1 MIKLIIVPI
10 VLHFLLVVAADATT
24 SPMTRLFHRQCV
36 RKHCSRKKEASIGSL
51 IHVQRPTADRVSRWF
66 ASSRN
71 NNNNIIVNHDSVGM
85 TNPYMDNENV
95 MQVVS
100 KEVVVSSS
108 DDKDDN
114 ENYWWPPCYPIKGW
128 KLLSYRQRVGFG
140 LKCYNAVRDKALEW
154 EFDNDDSSKGIVQ
167 IRRSSSTQQPPILQR
182 RDDSHPGYVVVHNV
196 VFGDGDL
203 YDGGPS
209 CQNAHKL
216 WLGPGGRRLATYT
229 QVGLFKR
236 CKKWAPR
243 VYVVNPVSVIYDLV
257 DQRAPGTTYSSTAYA
272 TVRGHWLRGEER
284 LSVLHRDGGDVHVE
298 ILSYSKPCNNMWG
311 KIIWPF
317 VGHLQGQFFE
327 SQMNALQVVATQ
339 HSNSNEVPA
348 VMMHV
353 NKTRRG
359 RASLDRDWKMP

>member
-1 MIKLIIVPI
+1 MLVAIF
-10 VLHFLLVVAADATT
+10 VLFLLFVATATDATT
-24 SPMTRLFHRQCV
+24 SPMTRLFHRECV

-51 IHVQRPTADRVSRWF
+51 IRVQHPTADRVSRWF
-66 ASSRN
+66 ASSRD
-71 NNNNIIVNHDSVGM
+71 NNIINHDSVGM
-85 TNPYMDNENV
+85 TNPYVDNENV
-95 MQVVS
+95 MQVVA
-100 KEVVVSSS
+100 KGVGSSN
-108 DDKDDN
+108 KDDN
-114 ENYWWPPCYPIKGW
+114 NSDNWWPPCYPKKGW
-128 KLLSYRQRVGFG
+128 KLLRYRQRVGFG
-140 LKCYNAVRDKALEW
+140 LTCYNAVRDKVLEW

-167 IRRSSSTQQPPILQR
+167 IRRSCTQQHQPILQR
-182 RDDSHPGYVVVHNV
+182 RDDDAHPGYVVVHNV

-209 CQNAHKL
+209 CQNAHKV

-229 QVGLFKR
+229 QVGLLFHKW
-236 CKKWAPR
+236 CKKKTWAPR
-243 VYVVNPVSVIYDLV
+243 VYVVNPVSVIYNLV

-284 LSVLHRDGGDVHVE
+284 VSVFRRDGSGDVHVE
-298 ILSYSKPCNNMWG
+298 ILSYSKPGNNMWG

-327 SQMNALQVVATQ
+327 SQMNALQDVATK

-353 NKTRRG
+353 KARRG
-359 RASLDRDWKMP
+359 LASLKRDWMFQ